1 MIQRLVDPLVTSA
14 SYSSD
19 SVQNWLVDMS
29 NSEYF
34 WNAITVTIAPQLYQ
48 AGSDSISKVSSQ
60 TWQSRKSVSV
70 SQWPSIFSGL
80 EVISNRMTLSHRDPG
95 GAPSHYDMLVSL
107 GIEHDT
113 IFSIEDLE
121 AELVYSPG
129 TMTYIAGR
137 VRAYYFFTYNS
148 SPS

>member
-1 MIQRLVDPLVTSA
+1 
-14 SYSSD
+14 
-19 SVQNWLVDMS
+19 
-29 NSEYF
+29 
-34 WNAITVTIAPQLYQ
+34 
-48 AGSDSISKVSSQ
+48 
-60 TWQSRKSVSV
+60 SVSV

-113 IFSIEDLE
+113 ILSIEDLE

-137 VRAYYFFTYNS
+137 VLQHSVHHWNTGEHYVIAHFMKDKVQDRVGVPRPAFPLQTDFLHLL
-148 SPS
+148 